1 MNPMTKKRRTEKVS
15 ASVKILFVHPFQGGS
30 DQVAIGFKQTRGN
43 TRLLGLNSFCAVLEY
58 SRILHRVFPSYSVRN
73 TLAVQHRFSVE
84 SEHRGAEL
92 RIEPACISIG
102 HNPRDRRR
110 RHHRHDHHGRR
121 DRHRRRLRN
130 RENQNRAF
138 PSAALR

>member
-30 DQVAIGFKQTRGN
+30 DQVAIGLKQTRRN
-43 TRLLGLNSFCAVLEY
+43 TWLRGINSLCAVLEH

-73 TLAVQHRFSVE
+73 TLAVEHRFSVE
-84 SEHRGAEL
+84 PEHRGAEL
-92 RIEPACISIG
+92 RIEPAGISIG
-102 HNPRDRRR
+102 HNPRDRR
-110 RHHRHDHHGRR
+110 HHHRRHDHHGPR
-121 DRHRRRLRN
+121 DRHRRLLLN
-130 RENQNRAF
+130 RENQNLAF